1 MTDVKDLF
9 RKAWLESDRQKQA
22 EQKSS
27 NEHVDRLRQ
36 CLPVLASAI
45 EQMRALGATEQEII
59 RTLQIAVE
67 ELQKADKPP

>member
-1 MTDVKDLF
+1 MTDVKGRLQ
-9 RKAWLESDRQKQA
+9 KAWLERRRQEQA
-22 EQKSS
+22 QQKSS
-27 NEHVDRLRQ
+27 NEHMDRLKQ

-45 EQMRALGATEQEII
+45 EQMRALGAAEQEII